1 VIPHLSDDSPEAV
14 VVGHDRTQPTVAPSR
29 CSSETRFGFRSGI
42 ARQPLR
48 ALGPRDPDSRSWGPC
63 VVCVEQNRPLGKV
76 GKRRHDERRGNAR
89 METSR
94 APVRAGALAARRT
107 SEGLSKREIIRCL
120 KRYVAREVYEVFVA

>member
-1 VIPHLSDDSPEAV
+1 VI
-14 VVGHDRTQPTVAPSR
+14 R
-29 CSSETRFGFRSGI
+29 
-42 ARQPLR
+42 ARRPLR
-48 ALGPRDPDSRSWGPC
+48 ASRMGNERLAKTPERGDPC

-94 APVRAGALAARRT
+94 VPVRAGALAGRRT

-120 KRYVAREVYEVFVA
+120 KRYVAREVYEVLVA